1 MLNAAQLASIAMGF
15 AVGLV
20 FALAILAGDLAAR
33 RFVRASALLDAV
45 VRLSVFGVIVL
56 GTAEL
61 VGSFF
66 AALVRQNALG
76 FWSSFVVGFVL
87 VPWLVHLH
95 LRRIER
101 KNAG

>member
-20 FALAILAGDLAAR
+20 FALANLAAR